1 VTTSGNRRRTSTS
14 TTEPRADPP
23 VNRQRN
29 SRITRLEAERDRALE
44 DARRATL
51 FAEECRQERDRLT
64 AALVDTN
71 EHYVNAEMKNLEL
84 QGRIDRI
91 RDELR
96 PLANVNQH
104 IKRLQ
109 KDKCSACGK
118 AWPCV
123 SESIRIVL
131 EKSEN
136 P

>member
-1 VTTSGNRRRTSTS
+1 
-14 TTEPRADPP
+14 

-29 SRITRLEAERDRALE
+29 SRITRLEAERDRAVE
-44 DARRATL
+44 AARKATL

-71 EHYVNAEMKNLEL
+71 EHYVNAEMKNLEI
-84 QGRIDRI
+84 QGRLDRI

-109 KDKCSACGK
+109 KEKCSACGK

-123 SESIRIVL
+123 SESIRIAL

>member
-1 VTTSGNRRRTSTS
+1 VTTSGNRRRTSA
-14 TTEPRADPP
+14 TEPRADPP

-29 SRITRLEAERDRALE
+29 SRITRLEAERDQALE
-44 DARRATL
+44 AARKATL

-91 RDELR
+91 RHELR

-109 KDKCSACGK
+109 KDKCGACGK

-123 SESIRIVL
+123 SESIRIAL

>member
-1 VTTSGNRRRTSTS
+1 VTTSGNRRRTST
-14 TTEPRADPP
+14 TEPRAEPA

-29 SRITRLEAERDRALE
+29 SRITRLEAERDRAVE
-44 DARRATL
+44 AARKATL

-109 KDKCSACGK
+109 KEKCSACGK

>member
-1 VTTSGNRRRTSTS
+1 MATQ
-14 TTEPRADPP
+14 P

-29 SRITRLEAERDRALE
+29 SRITRLEAERDQALE
-44 DARRATL
+44 AARQATL

-84 QGRIDRI
+84 QGRIDQI

-96 PLANVNQH
+96 PLANVNTH

-131 EKSEN
+131 EKTEN